1 MLTVFVITFSSVALS
16 RIIENWAGMSH
27 FSSNKM
33 LGPATAA
40 RHSFLLFFEYDEHK

>member
-1 MLTVFVITFSSVALS
+1 MLTIFVITFSFAALS
-16 RIIENWAGMSH
+16 RIIENWNGMSH

-40 RHSFLLFFEYDEHK
+40 RYSFLLFFGYDEHK